1 MTENKTGNITIKE
14 YLTQTKFAKKYGIDT
29 HNKDKMASLSRAMK
43 KLNGLYAKNPSGN
56 ETQIVYKNHK
66 CHNGTS
72 SWLVPPF
79 FEKRVLAEY
88 ENQELIKAKK
98 AKGAE
103 K

>member
-1 MTENKTGNITIKE
+1 MAEKITKNITIKE
-14 YLTQTKFAKKYGIDT
+14 YLTTAKFAQKHGIPTKD
-29 HNKDKMASLSRAMK
+29 KDKMDSLKRAMK

-56 ETQIVYKNHK
+56 ETPIVYKNHR
-66 CHNGTS
+66 CHNGSS

-79 FEKRVLAEY
+79 SEKRVLAEY
-88 ENQELIKAKK
+88 EKQELIKAKK